1 MVLSRSAAAD
11 CRFPTRRWSLA
22 ARMAA
27 LVIVPSLLVMVL
39 GGWWLRYEVHASL
52 LGSMSRTLEEKSERI
67 HARLAWLAD
76 GRVQETAGGSD
87 EFSAIFSGWYWQL
100 QGQAAAQGQA
110 PAQLRTAATPVV
122 LARSRS
128 LWDQPDL
135 VLSPATLWGSEQ
147 LQQAL
152 GPKQE
157 PLLVQHFAVQL
168 AAGAAP
174 MYLQVFGPAQP
185 LVASLRRIDQILAI
199 TCAVL
204 LLVIGAL
211 VWLQLRVGLAPLTRL
226 VDVIAGLGKP
236 AEGAKP
242 ATEQIA
248 QLPLGADLQPLQ
260 QELAALLARNTQVV
274 ERSRSHAADLNHA
287 LKKPLSLLMAYAG
300 TGDAIPA
307 AVVLQ
312 QTTAMARLIDRYQA
326 RTFSDATL
334 VHGGGAGLPMDVLA
348 CSQQMLAMMRQLHQ
362 ASDLDWHLLGEGA
375 TLWWRGERADLEELL
390 GNLLDNAGKWAASQ
404 VRLTVQGDAAQ
415 GLVLQVED
423 DGPGMTAEQM
433 QAAGERGKR
442 FDESVAGTGLGL
454 SIAQHIVQG
463 YGGQLQLRKSAALKG
478 LLVRVEMAGVL
489 A

>member
-1 MVLSRSAAAD
+1 MALPLSPASVRM
-11 CRFPTRRWSLA
+11 PTRRWSLA
-22 ARMAA
+22 ARIAA
-27 LVIVPSLLVMVL
+27 LVIGPSLLVMVL
-39 GGWWLRYEVHASL
+39 GAWWLRYEVHASL

-67 HARLAWLAD
+67 NARLALVPD

-100 QGQAAAQGQA
+100 QGQAAAQ
-110 PAQLRTAATPVV
+110 LRTAATPLV
-122 LARSRS
+122 LGRSRS

-135 VLSPATLWGSEQ
+135 VTSPGTLWGSER
-147 LQQAL
+147 LQQAV
-152 GPKQE
+152 GPQKE

-168 AAGAAP
+168 SAGAAP
-174 MYLQVFGPAQP
+174 MYLQVYGPAQP
-185 LVASLRRIDQILAI
+185 LMASLRRIDQILAI
-199 TCAVL
+199 TCAML
-204 LLVIGAL
+204 LLVMGAL
-211 VWLQLRVGLAPLTRL
+211 VWLQLRVGLAPLKRL
-226 VDVIAGLGKP
+226 VDVIASLGKP
-236 AEGAKP
+236 VPGAAP

-287 LKKPLSLLMAYAG
+287 LKKPLSLLMAHAG
-300 TGDAIPA
+300 SGEALPA
-307 AVVLQ
+307 AMVLQ

-334 VHGGGAGLPMDVLA
+334 VHGASAGLPVDVLA
-348 CSQQMLAMMRQLHQ
+348 CAQQMLAMLRQLHQ
-362 ASDLDWHLLGEGA
+362 ASDLDWQLVNEGSP
-375 TLWWRGERADLEELL
+375 LWWRGERADLEELL

-404 VRLTVQGDAAQ
+404 VRLTVRGNAAQ
-415 GLVLQVED
+415 GLVLLVED
-423 DGPGMTAEQM
+423 DGPGMTDAQM

-463 YGGQLQLRKSAALKG
+463 YDGQLQLRKSEALKG
-478 LLVRVEMAGVL
+478 LEVRVDMAGVL

>member
-1 MVLSRSAAAD
+1 MLLPLSPVSQRSPA
-11 CRFPTRRWSLA
+11 RRWSLA
-22 ARMAA
+22 ARMAV

-67 HARLAWLAD
+67 NARLALLPD
-76 GRVQETAGGSD
+76 GKVQEAAGGSD

-100 QGQAAAQGQA
+100 QGQA
-110 PAQLRTAATPVV
+110 PAQLRTAAAPVV

-135 VLSPATLWGSEQ
+135 PVNRGGLWGSEQ
-147 LQQAL
+147 LQTSL
-152 GPKQE
+152 GPQQE
-157 PLLVQHFAVQL
+157 PLIVQHFAVQL
-168 AAGAAP
+168 AAGTAP

-185 LVASLRRIDQILAI
+185 LMASLRRIDQILGI
-199 TCAVL
+199 TGAVL
-204 LLVIGAL
+204 LLLIGAL
-211 VWLQLRVGLAPLTRL
+211 VWLQLRVGLAPLKRL

-236 AEGAKP
+236 LPGAAP

-287 LKKPLSLLMAYAG
+287 LKKPLSLLMAHAG
-300 TGDAIPA
+300 SGA
-307 AVVLQ
+307 AVPADLVLQ

-334 VHGGGAGLPMDVLA
+334 VHGASAGLPIDVRA
-348 CSQQMLAMMRQLHQ
+348 CALQMLAMLRQLHQ
-362 ASDLDWHLLGEGA
+362 DSDLDWQLVEEGSA
-375 TLWWRGERADLEELL
+375 LWWRGERADLEELL

-404 VRLTVQGDAAQ
+404 VRLTLQGSATQ
-415 GLVLQVED
+415 GLVLRVED

-433 QAAGERGKR
+433 QAAGARGQR
-442 FDESVAGTGLGL
+442 FDETVAGTGLGL

-463 YGGQLQLRKSAALKG
+463 YDGQLQLRKSEALKG
-478 LLVRVEMAGVL
+478 LLVRVEMAGL
-489 A
+489 LG

>member
-1 MVLSRSAAAD
+1 MAFPPSSVHERPPARRSPA
-11 CRFPTRRWSLA
+11 RRWSLA

-27 LVIVPSLLVMVL
+27 LVIVPSLLVMGL

-52 LGSMSRTLEEKSERI
+52 LGSMSRSLEEKSERI
-67 HARLAWLAD
+67 HARLALLPD
-76 GRVQETAGGSD
+76 GRVQEAAGGSD

-100 QGQAAAQGQA
+100 QGQARA
-110 PAQLRTAATPVV
+110 PLRTAAEPVV

-135 VLSPATLWGSEQ
+135 VVSPARLWGSER
-147 LQQAL
+147 LQQAR
-152 GPKQE
+152 GPQQE
-157 PLLVQHFAVQL
+157 PLLVQHFSVQL

-174 MYLQVFGPAQP
+174 MHLQVFGPAQP
-185 LVASLRRIDQILAI
+185 LMASLRRIDQILGI
-199 TCAVL
+199 TSAMLIL
-204 LLVIGAL
+204 LIGAL
-211 VWLQLRVGLAPLTRL
+211 VWLQLRVGLAPLKRL
-226 VDVIAGLGKP
+226 VGVIAGLDKP
-236 AEGAKP
+236 LPGAAP

-287 LKKPLSLLMAYAG
+287 LKKPLSLLMAHAG
-300 TGDAIPA
+300 SGAALPA
-307 AVVLQ
+307 DLVLQ

-334 VHGGGAGLPMDVLA
+334 VHGPSAGLPVDVLA
-348 CSQQMLAMMRQLHQ
+348 CARQMLAMLRQLHQ
-362 ASDLDWHLLGEGA
+362 ASDLDWQLVEEGVA
-375 TLWWRGERADLEELL
+375 LWWRGERADLEELL

-404 VRLTVQGDAAQ
+404 VRLTVYGRATQ

-423 DGPGMTAEQM
+423 DGPGMTAAQM
-433 QAAGERGKR
+433 QAAGARGQR
-442 FDESVAGTGLGL
+442 FDETVDGTGLGL
-454 SIAQHIVQG
+454 SITQQIVQG
-463 YGGQLQLRKSAALKG
+463 YEGRLQWRKSEALKG
-478 LLVRVEMAGVL
+478 LLVRVEMAGVV

>member
-135 VLSPATLWGSEQ
+135 VLSPGTLWGSEQ

-211 VWLQLRVGLAPLTRL
+211 VWLQLRVGLAPLKRL

-260 QELAALLARNTQVV
+260 TISKRCDNPLTFTGKK
-274 ERSRSHAADLNHA
+274 RS
-287 LKKPLSLLMAYAG
+287 
-300 TGDAIPA
+300 
-307 AVVLQ
+307 
-312 QTTAMARLIDRYQA
+312 
-326 RTFSDATL
+326 
-334 VHGGGAGLPMDVLA
+334 
-348 CSQQMLAMMRQLHQ
+348 
-362 ASDLDWHLLGEGA
+362 
-375 TLWWRGERADLEELL
+375 
-390 GNLLDNAGKWAASQ
+390 
-404 VRLTVQGDAAQ
+404 
-415 GLVLQVED
+415 
-423 DGPGMTAEQM
+423 
-433 QAAGERGKR
+433 
-442 FDESVAGTGLGL
+442 
-454 SIAQHIVQG
+454 
-463 YGGQLQLRKSAALKG
+463 
-478 LLVRVEMAGVL
+478 
-489 A
+489 